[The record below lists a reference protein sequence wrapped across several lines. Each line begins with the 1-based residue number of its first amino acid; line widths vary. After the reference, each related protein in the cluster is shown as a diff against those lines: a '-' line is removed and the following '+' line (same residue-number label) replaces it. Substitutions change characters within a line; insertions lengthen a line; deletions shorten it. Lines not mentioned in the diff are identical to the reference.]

1 MATAY
6 QLHRKF
12 PDHSILVIEKENLLA
27 EHQTGRNSGVLHSGI
42 YYKPGSLKAKN
53 CRLGKLAMERFCSEY
68 GINYELCGKV
78 IVATS
83 REETTR
89 LQTIFERG
97 QANGVNCQLISKER
111 LKEIEPHAAGVGAI
125 YVPECGIVNYRQV
138 CEKLGSLLCENSNH
152 QILTGEKVLQIE
164 QGKTDLIVQSTNQEI
179 HCKILNQLLGL
190 TFRPYDKDEWAK
202 PNSEN
207 HSFQGRVLFFIKACR
222 KVLQSFNLSCT

>member
-1 MATAY
+1 MTKTDFCIIGGGIVGLATAY
-6 QLHRKF
+6 RLHRKF

-53 CRLGKLAMERFCSEY
+53 CRLGKLPMERFCSEY

-97 QANGVNCQLISKER
+97 QANGVNCQLITKER
-111 LKEIEPHAAGVGAI
+111 LKEIEPHAAGVRAI
-125 YVPECGIVNYRQV
+125 HVPECGIVNYRQV

-152 QILTGEKVLQIE
+152 QILTGEKVLHIE
-164 QGKTDLIVQSTNQEI
+164 QGKTDLIIQSTSQVN
-179 HCKILNQLLGL
+179 HTYALTKIG
-190 TFRPYDKDEWAK
+190 
-202 PNSEN
+202 
-207 HSFQGRVLFFIKACR
+207 
-222 KVLQSFNLSCT
+222 